1 MGAALASLFLATLLA
16 IIKLYQSY
24 QSNSVG
30 LLASGVDSLV
40 DIAAALVLLLAILG
54 SDRPADN
61 EHRYGHGK
69 YEALGSFLRSLF
81 VMLSAF
87 YICYRGLL
95 RMETGEPLT
104 LVTESLVVMIVSLSL
119 TLTVFLYQSHVVKKT
134 GSLAIAADRL
144 NYLGD
149 LGSGLL
155 VIVGLLLEGFFSFR
169 GADVLGGLL
178 LALYLGYGALHIL
191 RDSLAVLLDRDISA
205 DFAPVIARF
214 VQENKSVVYGFH
226 DVRSRTAGNMHF
238 LEFHL
243 ELEGS
248 LAFRESHALVEALM
262 QRLQESFPDLQVI
275 IHAEPGG

>member
-1 MGAALASLFLATLLA
+1 M
-16 IIKLYQSY
+16 
-24 QSNSVG
+24 G

-40 DIAAALVLLLAILG
+40 DIVAALVLLLAIVG

-87 YICYRGLL
+87 YVCYRGLVRL
-95 RMETGEPLT
+95 EAG
-104 LVTESLVVMIVSLSL
+104 ESLARVEQGLGVMFISLAL
-119 TLTVFLYQSHVVKKT
+119 TLTVFLYQSHVVKST

-155 VIVGLLLEGFFSFR
+155 VVAGLFLEGFFFLR
-169 GADVLGGLL
+169 GADVAGGLI
-178 LALYLGYGALHIL
+178 LALYLGYGAQQIL

-205 DFAPVIARF
+205 DFSPVIDSF
-214 VQENKSVVYGFH
+214 VQQHRPVVRGFH

-262 QRLQESFPDLQVI
+262 KRLKENFPDLQVI
-275 IHAEPGG
+275 IHAEPARPAH